1 MFMLTSVLMPST
13 VMARSRRINRYSLE
27 NSILNQFLIHKD
39 SEYLP
44 LSNLFHMHECV
55 KDIIGQ

>member
-13 VMARSRRINRYSLE
+13 VMARSRRINRHSLE
-27 NSILNQFLIHKD
+27 DSILNQFLIHQD

-44 LSNLFHMHECV
+44 LSNLFHMHGCV
-55 KDIIGQ
+55 IDIKGK